1 MRWDTLTHKESH
13 RLFWIVKG
21 HLGDEKTVLG
31 SANSYFKRLW
41 TKHQGEDTSYIE
53 EGFEKAYYEK
63 YPERKCH
70 TQN

>member
-1 MRWDTLTHKESH
+1 VRRDTLTHKESH

-21 HLGDEKTVLG
+21 HLGNEQTVID
-31 SANSYFKRLW
+31 SANSYFNRLW
-41 TKHQGEDTSYIE
+41 TTYQGEDTSYIE

>member
-1 MRWDTLTHKESH
+1 MRQDTLTHKESH

-21 HLGDEKTVLG
+21 HLGPEQTVID

-41 TKHQGEDTSYIE
+41 TMYQGEDTSYIE